1 MTEKDRIRKQIKK
14 SECTRTDRGTNGRK
28 DRKRGK
34 KKAQREENKLSEK
47 KICVQQNKLKLPL
60 TPHAHWE
67 R

>member
-1 MTEKDRIRKQIKK
+1 MTEKERIRKQIKK
-14 SECTRTDRGTNGRK
+14 QKCTRTDRGRNGRK

-34 KKAQREENKLSEK
+34 KKAQREEKKLLEK
-47 KICVQQNKLKLPL
+47 KICLLQNKLKLPL